1 MNSSAKAARLSR
13 ILLLSLL
20 VLGIAVLF
28 SPTYAKNK
36 DASSGRFL
44 NGRVLDRQDN
54 PVPDAVVY
62 LSNARTRAVKT
73 YIVGESGA
81 YDFPA
86 LAPNVDYEVYAQYRG
101 HKSDTK
107 TLSQF
112 DDRKTVS
119 IILRIDTK

>member
-1 MNSSAKAARLSR
+1 VNSSAKAARLSR